1 MTMID
6 TLFLRRMLAFVV
18 CILILRPLKAQEIR
32 WSYDVNGDG
41 SVNSTDVAV
50 LTHALFTNDMGAKYV
65 LVSGSERYACD
76 VNNDNV
82 VNSTDIT
89 LVSNAIFGNIKG
101 EQLNICSITIPIS
114 GDASNNKDND
124 GNLPPLDVKKQS
136 FR

>member
-41 SVNSTDVAV
+41 SVNSTDVVV
-50 LTHALFTNDMGAKYV
+50 LTHALFTNDKGAKYV

-89 LVSNAIFGNIKG
+89 LLSNAIFGNIKG
-101 EQLNICSITIPIS
+101 EQLTISSITIPIN
-114 GDASNNKDND
+114 GDASDNKDDD
-124 GNLPPLDVKKQS
+124 GNLPPLDVKKH
-136 FR
+136 

>member
-1 MTMID
+1 MSTQ
-6 TLFLRRMLAFVV
+6 FLRRMFAFLV
-18 CILILRPLKAQEIR
+18 CILILHHLQAQEIR
-32 WSYDVNGDG
+32 WSYD
-41 SVNSTDVAV
+41 VNSTDVAV
-50 LTHALFTNDMGAKYV
+50 LTHALFTNDKGAKYV

-89 LVSNAIFGNIKG
+89 LLSNAIFGNIKG
-101 EQLNICSITIPIS
+101 EQLNISSITIPIS
-114 GDASNNKDND
+114 GDASDNKDND